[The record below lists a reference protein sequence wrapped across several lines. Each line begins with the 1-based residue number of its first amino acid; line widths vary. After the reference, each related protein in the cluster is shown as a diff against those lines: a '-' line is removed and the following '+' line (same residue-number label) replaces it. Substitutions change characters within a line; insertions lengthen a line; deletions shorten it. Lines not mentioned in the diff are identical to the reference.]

1 LPRPVRR
8 GGMTPTDARKRLSEC
23 ILKLKKVYYETGLG
37 MKVSMS
43 TADQKKIFD
52 MINQLDNIRFKI

>member
-1 LPRPVRR
+1 MPVPIKR
-8 GGMTPTDARKRLSEC
+8 GGMTPTVAKKRLSEC

-43 TADQKKIFD
+43 TADQKKIFNIIQD
-52 MINQLDNIRFKI
+52 LDKLRFKI

>member
-1 LPRPVRR
+1 
-8 GGMTPTDARKRLSEC
+8 MTPTVAKKRLSEC

-43 TADQKKIFD
+43 TADQKKIFNIIQD
-52 MINQLDNIRFKI
+52 LDKLRFKI